1 MGDKN
6 PNAEYW
12 VLGAQFLHNY
22 YTIYDFQKHQIG
34 LVESMTSAIGKGG
47 VGGPSKTLVKSG
59 PEGEGAGAAG
69 AGGAGGAGSDEAA
82 SGESAEKQSAE
93 GKKDVSIGAP
103 PKKAVKKV
111 VVEKEE

>member
-34 LVESMTSAIGKGG
+34 LVESMTSLIGKGG
-47 VGGPSKTLVKSG
+47 AGGPSKTLVGSG
-59 PEGEGAGAAG
+59 PRPD
-69 AGGAGGAGSDEAA
+69 SDEAA
-82 SGESAEKQSAE
+82 AGEASGAE
-93 GKKDVSIGAP
+93 GKKTANIGSAP
-103 PKKAVKKV
+103 HSKSKKKV
-111 VVEKEE
+111 ATEEQEE